1 MGLSHPA
8 FLCITS
14 NSMRN
19 PGYRI
24 IPLVGLIVVLGGLSA
39 CRKSSEAGAEEHQ
52 LEKVVLQTDWFAQPE
67 HGGFYQ
73 ALAKGYYKE
82 EGLHVEIL
90 PGGPNSMSTQKVL
103 KGTVDFAMNRA
114 DTIYKMATMGISVQM
129 VMATLQHDPQG
140 ILLHASSPV
149 RDFPDLD
156 GRRVMAIPGLAWIHW
171 VEAKYGITMEIVPH
185 DYGMERFLNDETF
198 IQQCL
203 ITNEPF
209 YVRQAGAN
217 PRVLRLRDSGFDP
230 YHGLYC
236 LKEHAENNPDVVR
249 KFIRASIRGWHD
261 FILNDPSPAFDLIGQ
276 KNPKMNPEFM
286 EFCYKSMQEQQLVT
300 GPDLSGSHIGQ
311 LEVERMRLLESELI
325 NLGLVESPLP
335 EGARWY
341 STEFLPTPA
350 DAPEHGR
357 P

>member
-1 MGLSHPA
+1 
-8 FLCITS
+8 
-14 NSMRN
+14 MRN
-19 PGYRI
+19 IGIRI
-24 IPLVGLIVVLGGLSA
+24 LLLAGLIFILGGLSA
-39 CRKSSEAGAEEHQ
+39 CRKSGDRESRGQA
-52 LEKVVLQTDWFAQPE
+52 LEKIVLQTDWFAQPE

-73 ALAKGYYKE
+73 ALAKGYYQE
-82 EGLHVEIL
+82 EGLNVEIL
-90 PGGPNSMSTQKVL
+90 PGGPNTMSTQKVL
-103 KGTVDFAMNRA
+103 KGTVEFAMNRA
-114 DTIYKMATMGISVQM
+114 DTIYKMASRGIAVQM

-140 ILLHASSPV
+140 ILLHDNSPV

-171 VEAKYGITMEIVPH
+171 IEAKYGITMEIVPH
-185 DYGMERFLNDETF
+185 DFGMERFLNDEGF

-230 YHGLYC
+230 YHGIYC
-236 LKEHAENNPDVVR
+236 LTEYASNNPEAVR

-261 FILNDPSPAFDLIGQ
+261 FILNDPSPAFALIAR

-286 EFCYKSMQEQQLVT
+286 RFCYQSMQEQQLVT
-300 GPDLSGSHIGQ
+300 GSDSSGSNIGQ
-311 LEVERMRLLESELI
+311 LEDARMRLLESELI
-325 NLGLVESPLP
+325 DLGLIESPLA

-341 STEFLPTPA
+341 STEFLPMRG
-350 DAPEHGR
+350 DARARAR

>member
-1 MGLSHPA
+1 
-8 FLCITS
+8 
-14 NSMRN
+14 MRN
-19 PGYRI
+19 LGFRVI
-24 IPLVGLIVVLGGLSA
+24 LLFGWVVFLGGLCA
-39 CRKSSEAGAEEHQ
+39 CKKSGDPVSEDLQ
-52 LEKVVLQTDWFAQPE
+52 LEKIVLQTDWFAQPE

-73 ALAKGYYKE
+73 ALAKGYYQQ
-82 EGLHVEIL
+82 EGLNVEIL

-114 DTIYKMATMGISVQM
+114 DTIYKMASRGIAVQM

-140 ILLHASSPV
+140 ILLHDSSPV
-149 RDFPDLD
+149 RDFADLD

-171 VEAKYGITMEIVPH
+171 IEAKYGIRMEIVPH
-185 DYGMERFLNDETF
+185 DFGMERFLNNESF

-236 LKEHAENNPDVVR
+236 LAEYAERNPDVVR
-249 KFIRASIRGWHD
+249 KFIRASIRGWQD
-261 FILNDPSPAFDLIGQ
+261 FILNDPSPAFALIAR
-276 KNPKMNPEFM
+276 KNPKMNPQFM

-300 GPDLSGSHIGQ
+300 GMDLTGSHVGQ
-311 LEVERMRLLESELI
+311 LEAGRMRLLESELI
-325 NLGLVESPLP
+325 NLGLVESPLA
-335 EGARWY
+335 EGVRWY
-341 STEFLPTPA
+341 STEFLPKPG
-350 DAPEHGR
+350 DAPGHGH

>member
-1 MGLSHPA
+1 
-8 FLCITS
+8 
-14 NSMRN
+14 MRN
-19 PGYRI
+19 LGSRVI
-24 IPLVGLIVVLGGLSA
+24 LLTGLIVVLVGLSA
-39 CRKSSEAGAEEHQ
+39 CRKSGNAETTSPLH
-52 LEKVVLQTDWFAQPE
+52 KVVLQTDWFAQPE

-73 ALAKGYYKE
+73 ALAKGYYQQ
-82 EGLHVEIL
+82 EGLDVEVL
-90 PGGPNSMSTQKVL
+90 PGGPNSMSTQKIL

-114 DTIYKMATMGISVQM
+114 DTIYKMASRGLSVQM

-140 ILLHASSPV
+140 ILLHETSPV

-156 GRRVMAIPGLAWIHW
+156 GRRVMAIPGLAWINW
-171 VEAKYGITMEIVPH
+171 IQAKYGITMEIVPH
-185 DYGMERFLNDETF
+185 DFGMERFLNDENF

-230 YHGLYC
+230 YHGVYC
-236 LKEHAENNPDVVR
+236 LSEYATSNPEVVR
-249 KFIRASIRGWHD
+249 KFIRASIRGWQD
-261 FILNDPSPAFDLIGQ
+261 FILNDPTPAFDLIAQ

-286 EFCYKSMQEQQLVT
+286 QFCYQSMQDQQLVT
-300 GPDLSGSHIGQ
+300 GSDPSGSRIGY
-311 LEVERMRLLESELI
+311 LEDGRMQLLESELI
-325 NLGLVESPLP
+325 DLGLIESPLA

-341 STEFLPTPA
+341 STEFLPKPG
-350 DAPEHGR
+350 DAPARAH